1 MTLRAS
7 AIAAPVASVAL
18 AAPAASG
25 GAAPVAPVGS
35 TSLGDLFTAFF
46 RRFETLVLNKTPTA
60 SPVQTS
66 QAVTGILT
74 GTLNAA
80 DAEGDPLKYSVSQP
94 ALHGTAVVNADGTYS
109 YVPNADFAAS
119 GATDT
124 FTVTIS
130 EANAGSHVHGPAD
143 LINRLIRFFSL
154 GLIKT
159 PDASIVQDVVTV
171 HASVVTATIPVGKF
185 PHDPSLSPAGDYVY
199 VANDLDG
206 SVSVINTATNTVIKT
221 ITVGGFLGDVAV
233 SPDGSFAYVTSS
245 SFDTLY
251 RVNTQFNFII
261 GSTALAGS
269 IPGEVAFDPSGA
281 YAYVIRE
288 SNGSVAVV
296 KTSNGTVVTTI
307 AGAAQ
312 SGPTDVAVRAD
323 GKRIYVSN
331 DFANTVS
338 VIDTDPL
345 DVGYNT
351 VVASIALERP
361 NGVAVSPDGTRL
373 YVSREFSGAVI
384 GNTVWVIDTATNS
397 VIDTVVVGAKPSALA
412 VSPDGTRVYV
422 ANSGGDDTVS
432 VIDTAT
438 DTVIATIPV
447 GSIPAGVAVSP
458 DGRRVYVTNYFDDS
472 VSVITV

>member
-1 MTLRAS
+1 MTPRAN
-7 AIAAPVASVAL
+7 AIAAPVAPLAL
-18 AAPAASG
+18 ATPTESG
-25 GAAPVAPVGS
+25 GAPVAPVAPGP
-35 TSLGDLFTAFF
+35 LGDLFAAFF
-46 RRFETLVLNKTPTA
+46 RRVETLVFNKTPTA
-60 SPVQTS
+60 DPVQTN

-80 DAEGDPLKYSVSQP
+80 DAEGDPLMYSVSQP

-143 LINRLIRFFSL
+143 LINRLIRVFSL

-159 PDASIVQDVVTV
+159 PDASTVEDVVTV

-199 VANDLDG
+199 VANDEG
-206 SVSVINTATNTVIKT
+206 SVSVIDTATNTVVRT
-221 ITVGGFLGDVAV
+221 ITVSGFLGDVAV
-233 SPDGSFAYVTSS
+233 SPDGSYAYVTSS

-261 GSTALAGS
+261 GSTALPGS
-269 IPGEVAFDPSGA
+269 IPGDVAFDPSGA
-281 YAYVIRE
+281 YAYVVRGN
-288 SNGSVAVV
+288 NGAVAVV

-307 AGAAQ
+307 TGAAQ
-312 SGPTDVAVRAD
+312 SGPTDIAVRAD

-331 DFANTVS
+331 DFANVVS

-351 VVASIALERP
+351 AIASIALERP

-447 GSIPAGVAVSP
+447 GSVPTGVAVSP
-458 DGRRVYVTNYFDDS
+458 DGSRVYVTNYFDDS